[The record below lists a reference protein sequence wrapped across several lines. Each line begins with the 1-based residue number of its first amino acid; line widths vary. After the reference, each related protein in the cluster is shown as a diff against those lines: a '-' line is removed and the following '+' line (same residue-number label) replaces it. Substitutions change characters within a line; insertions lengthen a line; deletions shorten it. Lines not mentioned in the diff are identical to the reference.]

1 MNRAIAGKVS
11 DLSDGKL
18 HKVSVEGKEILVVNV
33 GGSYFAVDDTCTHS
47 GSSLSEGT
55 LDGSTV
61 TCGWHGAQFDCKT
74 GNLEKFPAKINNLQ
88 SYKVVVESNDVIIE
102 VWLEIKL
109 IPFGEKKVGDEENK
123 EQLKEAIHALSEVVA
138 NPSTPKMIRK
148 SITDLV
154 TELLTD
160 EYSKS
165 VRAANAISVLDD
177 ITQDPN
183 MPSYVRVTLWQAV
196 SKLEGIRE

>member
-1 MNRAIAGKVS
+1 M
-11 DLSDGKL
+11 
-18 HKVSVEGKEILVVNV
+18 
-33 GGSYFAVDDTCTHS
+33 
-47 GSSLSEGT
+47 
-55 LDGSTV
+55 
-61 TCGWHGAQFDCKT
+61 
-74 GNLEKFPAKINNLQ
+74 GN
-88 SYKVVVESNDVIIE
+88 
-102 VWLEIKL
+102 
-109 IPFGEKKVGDEENK
+109 EENE
-123 EQLKEAIHALSEVVA
+123 EQLKGAIHALNEVVA